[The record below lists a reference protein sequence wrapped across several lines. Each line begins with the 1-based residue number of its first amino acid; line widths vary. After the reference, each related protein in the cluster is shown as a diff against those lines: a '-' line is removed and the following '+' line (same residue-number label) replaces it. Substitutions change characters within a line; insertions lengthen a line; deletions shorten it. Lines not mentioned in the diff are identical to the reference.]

1 MTITALKK
9 SFHHLIEKVE
19 NKELLDQ
26 FYKALSFSADRREGM
41 LWNNLT
47 TQEKRI
53 LLKSYRESQNK
64 KNLVSHE
71 KAMQKY
77 SKWLTK

>member
-1 MTITALKK
+1 MTLTTLKK
-9 SFHHLIEKVE
+9 NFHHLIEKVE

-26 FYKALSFSADRREGM
+26 FYKALSFSADRQEGM
-41 LWNNLT
+41 LWNGLT
-47 TQEKRI
+47 EQEKRI
-53 LLKSYRESQNK
+53 LLKSYKESQNK
-64 KNLVSHE
+64 KNLISHE